1 MTTRRAVVTG
11 GSAAVLAAA
20 APRIAWG
27 ATQADVVVIG
37 AGLAGLAAA
46 TLLEAAGAKVVVV
59 EAERRVGGRMHTLD
73 DVPGRPEAGGIQIGQ
88 NYVRLAA
95 HAARCGIALVPGGA
109 ESRDALYRIGGVSVA
124 ARDWAASPANR
135 LSGAERAIVP
145 AALAARYLAKLP
157 VLAAPDDWLTADFVT
172 LDVAYADVLARAGAS
187 DEARRLIG
195 ANLNGNNL
203 VTLSQVHVMR
213 SLAIFRA
220 GAGATRLVAGGSQRL
235 PEAMA
240 ARLAGPVRL
249 GTRVRAIRAESGG
262 VTVDLATGLAIRAR
276 HAICTI
282 PFAAMRSLP
291 VVGTIAPAIRRA
303 IPVLGYTRATF
314 AYLAAKRAFWNDDGL
329 PPTLWTDEALL
340 GRVFVL
346 GDDPPMLKTFVTGA
360 GADATDALSDAAAG
374 AQIIAAIEAARP
386 SAKGQLTQVRRFSW
400 QRAPS
405 ARAIYHHIGTGQ
417 AKMLADAVQSEG
429 AHLHFAGEHLARSS
443 SGMEGAI
450 ESGERAARGVLAR
463 L

>member
-1 MTTRRAVVTG
+1 MTTRRAVIGG

-37 AGLAGLAAA
+37 AGLSGLVAA
-46 TLLEAAGAKVVVV
+46 TLLEGAGAKVVVV

-73 DVPGRPEAGGIQIGQ
+73 DVAGRPEAGGIQIGQ

-124 ARDWAASPANR
+124 ARGWASSSTNR
-135 LSGAERAIVP
+135 LTGAERAVAP
-145 AALAARYLAKLP
+145 VALATSYWAKLP
-157 VLAAPDDWLTADFVT
+157 VLATPDDWLSADFAA
-172 LDVAYADVLARAGAS
+172 LDIPYADALARVGAS
-187 DEARRLIG
+187 AEAGRLIG
-195 ANLNGNNL
+195 ANLNGNSL
-203 VTLSQVHVMR
+203 ATLSQVHVMR

-220 GAGATRLVAGGSQRL
+220 GAGASRLVAGGSQRL

-249 GTRVRAIRAESGG
+249 GTRVRAIRVEEGS
-262 VTVDLATGLAIRAR
+262 VTVDLATGPPIRAR

-314 AYLAAKRAFWNDDGL
+314 AYLAAKRAFWKEDGL

-360 GADATDALSDAAAG
+360 GADATDALSDEVAG
-374 AQIIAAIEAARP
+374 AKIIAAIEAARP
-386 SAKGQLTQVRRFSW
+386 SAKGQLTLMRRFSW
-400 QRAPS
+400 QRASS
-405 ARAIYHHIGTGQ
+405 ARGIYNHIGTGQ
-417 AKMLADAVQSEG
+417 AKLLADAVQSEG
-429 AHLHFAGEHLARSS
+429 AHLHFAGEHLARST
-443 SGMEGAI
+443 SGMQGAI
-450 ESGERAARGVLAR
+450 ESGERTARHVAAL